1 MYQKDFILRMIDMLA
16 EIVAGIRGLISK
28 GDFQKASQA
37 IDVAYQNLLKQDAV
51 FFDKIPVNQLTDR
64 LIHKYNYT
72 SGHLEILSELIYTQ
86 AELSYAQRNYNESLE
101 YYQKSL
107 FLLEF
112 VIKETETFSFEK
124 QLRLSYLENRIA
136 ILENERS

>member
-1 MYQKDFILRMIDMLA
+1 MLA

-28 GDFQKASQA
+28 GDFQKASQS
-37 IDVAYQNLLKQDAV
+37 IDVAYQKLLKQDAV
-51 FFDKIPVNQLTDR
+51 FFDKIPINQLINR
-64 LIHKYNYT
+64 LIRKNNYT
-72 SGHLEILSELIYTQ
+72 SGHSEILSELIYTQ
-86 AELSYAQRNYNESLE
+86 AELSYAKRNYNESLE

-107 FLLEF
+107 LLLKF
-112 VIKETETFSFEK
+112 VIKETQTFSFEK